1 MQPGGFA
8 RWIMILSAAAMAA
21 STPATASTAAAT
33 PAQAPAADAQLC
45 VSSVLSQMTLEQQ
58 VGQLFVMGVSGTAPT
73 QLQLDTITT
82 QHLGGVVLIGHT
94 AAGLTAT
101 RQLTDALQAKATS
114 TAGVALWV
122 SADQEG
128 GYVQVLNGPGVSAI
142 PTALSQG
149 GMAPA
154 DLRSA
159 ATSWGAQ
166 LLSAGVNLNLAPVL
180 DTVPASLGTGN
191 IPIGYYDREY
201 GYDPG
206 AVTAHGTAFAAGMTN
221 ARVQT
226 TGKHFPGLGRVVD
239 NTDTTF
245 GVTDDVTTRGDSYL
259 QPFAAAV
266 AQGLPVVM
274 ISEARYSRIDG
285 LRAVFSATVMQTMLR
300 GDLGFSGV
308 IMSDSLDAAAVS
320 DLTPAQRAIGFL
332 AAGGTV
338 VLDGSSADIPLMV
351 SAVLAQSRQDPGFA
365 AQLQADAKTVLETKY
380 QAGLVSCPDAANPI
394 AQHYAALGGAASVLG
409 LPVGPEYPVAGGRG
423 RNYQR
428 GSILWSART
437 GAFEV
442 HGAIGGHYWALDG
455 PAGFLGFPV
464 TDETATPDG
473 VGRHNNFDGGTGGSI
488 YWTPATGA
496 WSVHGGI
503 LAHWGALGWE
513 RGPIGYPVSDETGS
527 PDGVGRYNNFDG
539 GIGGS
544 IYWTPATG
552 AWSVQGAIRAHWGAL
567 GWERGVLGYP
577 VSDETGSPD
586 GVGRYNNF
594 SGVGGSA
601 SIYWTPLT
609 GPHDVLGAIRAR
621 WGSLGWERGALGYPV
636 TDEYDI
642 TGGRRSDFQHGSI
655 IWDRASNTTIVI
667 YA

>member
-1 MQPGGFA
+1 
-8 RWIMILSAAAMAA
+8 MILSAAAMAA
-21 STPATASTAAAT
+21 LPLATAAPVTAAVTAAAATTTVPATAT
-33 PAQAPAADAQLC
+33 PVPGTTPAADPQLC
-45 VSSVLSQMTLEQQ
+45 VSAVLAQMTLEQQ

-73 QLQLDTITT
+73 QPQLDTITAE
-82 QHLGGVVLIGHT
+82 HLGAVVLMGHT

-101 RQLTDALQAKATS
+101 RQITDALQAQATS

-142 PTALSQG
+142 PTALAQG

-159 ATSWGAQ
+159 AGAWGAQ
-166 LLSAGVNLNLAPVL
+166 LLWAGVNLNLAPVL

-206 AVTAHGTAFAAGMTN
+206 AVSAHGTAFAAGMTG

-226 TGKHFPGLGRVVD
+226 SGKHFPGLGRVID

-245 GVTDDVTTRGDSYL
+245 GVTDDVTTRGDPYL

-308 IMSDSLDAAAVS
+308 IMSDSMDAAAVS
-320 DLTPAQRAIGFL
+320 DLTPAQRATGFF

-338 VLDGSSADIPLMV
+338 VLDGSSADIPPMV
-351 SAVLAQSRQDPGFA
+351 SAVLAQARQDPGFA

-380 QAGLVSCPDAANPI
+380 QAGLVSCPDAADPI

-409 LPVGPEYPVAGGRG
+409 QPIGAEYPMAGGRG

-442 HGAIGGHYWALDG
+442 HGAIGAHYWALGG

-464 TDETATPDG
+464 TDESATPDG

-513 RGPIGYPVSDETGS
+513 RGV
-527 PDGVGRYNNFDG
+527 V
-539 GIGGS
+539 
-544 IYWTPATG
+544 
-552 AWSVQGAIRAHWGAL
+552 
-567 GWERGVLGYP
+567 GYP

-594 SGVGGSA
+594 SGVGGRS
-601 SIYWTPLT
+601 SIYWTPST
-609 GPHDVLGAIRAR
+609 GAHDVLGAIRAR
-621 WGSLGWERGALGYPV
+621 WGSLGWERSALGYPV
-636 TDEYDI
+636 TDEYGL